1 MRRCRRNT
9 RPSRTSEASEPSPLS
24 LLAGQILNGIA
35 TGMLYALMGL
45 GLSLITGILNIP
57 NFAHGALFAVGAYLL
72 VTAVNVLGNFW
83 IGLVVAPL
91 GVALLGLAIEYAGIR
106 RLYAAG
112 HDYQLL
118 FTFGLSLI
126 LAEGIIL
133 VWGPVGISH
142 LPPEILRGGVDLGFT
157 FYPKYR
163 LFVMAAAGLLVF
175 LTWLFLEKTRYGAIM
190 RAGIENKEMVSLL
203 GIDIHRLFT
212 AAFALGAYLA
222 GIAGALTAPIRGLSP
237 GMGVDMLGIAFV
249 VVALGGLGNLLGA
262 IGAGL
267 LIGVAQAVAAAYVA
281 GWLLKHYGIDV
292 FLALGAGV
300 FVGAASAAA
309 VGYLCVQRS
318 GLYFIMLTFAL
329 NQLFY
334 FVAYQWTSV
343 TGGED
348 GMPGIPRPAF
358 LGIDFND
365 PFAYYVFVS
374 ALFIVSLW
382 IMRRIVA
389 SPLGKI
395 LQAIREHEVRAEA
408 VGYDVA
414 RFKLAAFV
422 IGGAFS
428 GAAGV
433 LYAMLFGI
441 VPLEAIGF
449 VTSGNVVFATLIG
462 GSGSLYGPI
471 IGSFVFIWLSESV
484 STLWARW
491 PLLLGVAFV
500 IVVLFF
506 RGEIGRASCREGVV
520 SAGGGG

>member
-1 MRRCRRNT
+1 
-9 RPSRTSEASEPSPLS
+9 LS

-163 LFVMAAAGLLVF
+163 LFVMVAAGLLVF

-203 GIDIHRLFT
+203 GIDVHRLFT

-262 IGAGL
+262 IAAGL
-267 LIGVAQAVAAAYVA
+267 LIGVAQAIVAAY
-281 GWLLKHYGIDV
+281 WTE
-292 FLALGAGV
+292 
-300 FVGAASAAA
+300 ASTVVIYAVMAA
-309 VGYLCVQRS
+309 VLLV
-318 GLYFIMLTFAL
+318 
-329 NQLFY
+329 
-334 FVAYQWTSV
+334 
-343 TGGED
+343 
-348 GMPGIPRPAF
+348 RPQ
-358 LGIDFND
+358 G
-365 PFAYYVFVS
+365 
-374 ALFIVSLW
+374 
-382 IMRRIVA
+382 
-389 SPLGKI
+389 
-395 LQAIREHEVRAEA
+395 
-408 VGYDVA
+408 
-414 RFKLAAFV
+414 
-422 IGGAFS
+422 
-428 GAAGV
+428 
-433 LYAMLFGI
+433 LFGI
-441 VPLEAIGF
+441 
-449 VTSGNVVFATLIG
+449 
-462 GSGSLYGPI
+462 
-471 IGSFVFIWLSESV
+471 
-484 STLWARW
+484 R
-491 PLLLGVAFV
+491 
-500 IVVLFF
+500 
-506 RGEIGRASCREGVV
+506 
-520 SAGGGG
+520 